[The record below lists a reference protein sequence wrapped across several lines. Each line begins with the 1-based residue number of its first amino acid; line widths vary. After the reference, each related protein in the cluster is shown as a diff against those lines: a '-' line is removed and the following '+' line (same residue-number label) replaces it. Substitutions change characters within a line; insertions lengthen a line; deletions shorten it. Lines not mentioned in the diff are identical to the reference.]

1 MPPRSARRPPSAT
14 TIDALFRST
23 KPGAARPGK
32 TKGAPPTS
40 GFPTRAHRRR
50 STRLTTRARAG
61 ANVAIEDDDTET
73 IDDDDAVER
82 DARELKTFDLTSK
95 FGPCCGLTRIERWD
109 RARAGANV
117 AIEDDDAETIDDD
130 DAVERDAR
138 ELKTFDLTSKF
149 GPCCGLTRI
158 ERWDRARA
166 LGLDPPK
173 RVLEILHRRG
183 EASARWRECVW
194 HGRV

>member
-1 MPPRSARRPPSAT
+1 MPPRGARRPRSTT
-14 TIDALFRST
+14 TIDALFRAT
-23 KPGAARPGK
+23 KPGAARATGGA
-32 TKGAPPTS
+32 KGASPTS
-40 GFPTRAHRRR
+40 GFPTRARRHR

-61 ANVAIEDDDTET
+61 ANVAIEDDA
-73 IDDDDAVER
+73 IVDDA
-82 DARELKTFDLTSK
+82 
-95 FGPCCGLTRIERWD
+95 
-109 RARAGANV
+109 
-117 AIEDDDAETIDDD
+117 IDDD

>member
-1 MPPRSARRPPSAT
+1 MRSLSIRSVTENCRIEVPDCRDAAPSSLSRARRHAASKRAT
-14 TIDALFRST
+14 TAL
-23 KPGAARPGK
+23 G
-32 TKGAPPTS
+32 
-40 GFPTRAHRRR
+40 
-50 STRLTTRARAG
+50 
-61 ANVAIEDDDTET
+61 DDDRRAVQVDET
-73 IDDDDAVER
+73 GRGETGQDER
-82 DARELKTFDLTSK
+82 CAADVGIS
-95 FGPCCGLTRIERWD
+95 
-109 RARAGANV
+109 
-117 AIEDDDAETIDDD
+117 
-130 DAVERDAR
+130 DAR

>member
-32 TKGAPPTS
+32 TK
-40 GFPTRAHRRR
+40 
-50 STRLTTRARAG
+50 
-61 ANVAIEDDDTET
+61 
-73 IDDDDAVER
+73 
-82 DARELKTFDLTSK
+82 
-95 FGPCCGLTRIERWD
+95 
-109 RARAGANV
+109 GANV

>member
-1 MPPRSARRPPSAT
+1 MNAGAVVPGTPRCAPMREVWSTSEYGWRWRRVTP
-14 TIDALFRST
+14 
-23 KPGAARPGK
+23 
-32 TKGAPPTS
+32 
-40 GFPTRAHRRR
+40 RAC
-50 STRLTTRARAG
+50 AG
-61 ANVAIEDDDTET
+61 ANGAHED
-73 IDDDDAVER
+73 
-82 DARELKTFDLTSK
+82 
-95 FGPCCGLTRIERWD
+95 G
-109 RARAGANV
+109 
-117 AIEDDDAETIDDD
+117 DAETVDDV

>member
-14 TIDALFRST
+14 TIYALFRST

-61 ANVAIEDDDTET
+61 ANVAIEDDD
-73 IDDDDAVER
+73 
-82 DARELKTFDLTSK
+82 
-95 FGPCCGLTRIERWD
+95 
-109 RARAGANV
+109 
-117 AIEDDDAETIDDD
+117 AETIEDD

-183 EASARWRECVW
+183 EASARVGALGATTSPHAPRESP
-194 HGRV
+194 GD

>member
-61 ANVAIEDDDTET
+61 ANVAIEDDDADT

-82 DARELKTFDLTSK
+82 YAREPDHLRADADAALVEDVDRILVALPHLAQDVGRIDALTYLDNHATRWYLAIW
-95 FGPCCGLTRIERWD
+95 GLRLQCAYGVP
-109 RARAGANV
+109 RA
-117 AIEDDDAETIDDD
+117 
-130 DAVERDAR
+130 
-138 ELKTFDLTSKF
+138 
-149 GPCCGLTRI
+149 P
-158 ERWDRARA
+158 
-166 LGLDPPK
+166 
-173 RVLEILHRRG
+173 
-183 EASARWRECVW
+183 
-194 HGRV
+194 